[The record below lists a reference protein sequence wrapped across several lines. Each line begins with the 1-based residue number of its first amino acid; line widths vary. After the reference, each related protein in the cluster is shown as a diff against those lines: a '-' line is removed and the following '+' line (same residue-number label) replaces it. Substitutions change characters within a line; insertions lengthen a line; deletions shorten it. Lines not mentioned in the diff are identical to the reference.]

1 MTRPTRPPWRT
12 IAAALPAVALVGTGV
27 AFATTGGYPATHIVA
42 NSTPLITV
50 PSTPLPP
57 MDAPPLPTLPA
68 PSEQSPTTFGQS
80 GQSSQSSSVPSVMTA
95 SGIPAVALAA
105 YQRAARL
112 VDAADAQCQID
123 WALIGAI
130 GKVESNHGRYGGNG
144 IASNGA
150 VLPGI
155 YGIPLNG
162 TNNTAVIHD
171 TDGGVL
177 DHDPVWDRA
186 VGPMQFIPGTW
197 RSVGVDATGS
207 GTKDP
212 QNMYDAA
219 AAAAVYLCS
228 GPGQLNT
235 DAGARNAVMRYNQS
249 QAYVDEVMAIA
260 AAYRGGYTVVPD
272 SGLSAA
278 QRNGTPY
285 LPSGDPQTMQTYNP
299 VLAAQPASKSGK
311 TSASGGKQTSSG
323 GVVAGAPGSSSGGS
337 AGSSGGSGS
346 GTGGGTS
353 GGTSGVLGQITG
365 LVPTPT
371 TTSVPLPGGTPT
383 PTPSSTPTPSPPPIP
398 IPTPTLSGLPGVL
411 TCPLPYL
418 YSPITNKCHL
428 P

>member
-1 MTRPTRPPWRT
+1 
-12 IAAALPAVALVGTGV
+12 
-27 AFATTGGYPATHIVA
+27 VA
-42 NSTPLITV
+42 NSSPLITV
-50 PSTPLPP
+50 PKTALAP
-57 MDAPPLPTLPA
+57 MNVPPLPTLPA
-68 PSEQSPTTFGQS
+68 PAEQAPTTFGS
-80 GQSSQSSSVPSVMTA
+80 SDQSSQSSSVPSVMTA
-95 SGIPAVALAA
+95 NGIPAVALAA

-130 GKVESNHGRYGGNG
+130 GKVESDHGRYGGNG
-144 IASNGA
+144 IGSDGT

-155 YGIPLNG
+155 FGIPLNG
-162 TNNTAVIHD
+162 ANNTAVIRD
-171 TDGGVL
+171 TDHGVL

-260 AAYRGGYTVVPD
+260 AGYRGGYTVVPD
-272 SGLSAA
+272 SGLTAA

-311 TSASGGKQTSSG
+311 PGASSAKQSGSGGTA
-323 GVVAGAPGSSSGGS
+323 AGAPGSGSVGQVGSSGGT
-337 AGSSGGSGS
+337 GSGS

-353 GGTSGVLGQITG
+353 GGTTGLLGQVTG

-371 TTSVPLPGGTPT
+371 TTSLPLPGGTPPPAPTPKPSPSPAPSPT
-383 PTPSSTPTPSPPPIP
+383 PTPGP
-398 IPTPTLSGLPGVL
+398 LGVP
-411 TCPLPYL
+411 TCPLGYVISL
-418 YSPITNKCHL
+418 DLKTCKL
-428 P
+428 V